1 MSNLGLDLLGESA
14 SGLDLRDLV
23 GDDLVGDDFVFF
35 DFGPGTGE
43 GEVMRSGLV
52 SGSVGD
58 DCRFILSSQCERWE
72 VEKTTMADDTHIH
85 IVQWLSGE
93 RTHTAGPFRNAV

>member
-14 SGLDLRDLV
+14 SGLDLGDLV
-23 GDDLVGDDFVFF
+23 GDDLVGDDLVFF

-52 SGSVGD
+52 SSSVGD
-58 DCRFILSSQCERWE
+58 DCRFILSRRFERCE
-72 VEKTTMADDTHIH
+72 VEKRTMADDTHIY
-85 IVQWLSGE
+85 IV
-93 RTHTAGPFRNAV
+93 